1 MSENMVRTQV
11 YLPRKTYEALQARG
25 QAEGL
30 TLAEQVRAALEN
42 YIWQSGFSQEAGQPV
57 PPDDPI
63 FKLMGA
69 VDSGIDD
76 LGFNHDHYLY
86 GAPKREMPR
95 RIKETTKPA
104 TKPSRRP
111 RRAK

>member
-1 MSENMVRTQV
+1 MTDNMVRTQV
-11 YLPRKTYEALQARG
+11 YLPRATYEALRARSAA
-25 QAEGL
+25 QGL
-30 TLAEQVRAALEN
+30 TLAEQVRAALED
-42 YIWQSGFSQEAGQPV
+42 YLLRKEQVEGEGPPL

-86 GAPKREMPR
+86 GAPKRERPLRVKEAAPTPR
-95 RIKETTKPA
+95 R
-104 TKPSRRP
+104 RR
-111 RRAK
+111 RKAK